1 MMTSHRVRQH
11 LLALTL
17 PAGYLLTP
25 MTASAQATWNG
36 GTVITWNTAA
46 NWSTAPNLP
55 VDPFD
60 LTISNTTTNNAGLTL
75 DTNHTINSFIFGS
88 AAPLRIAAFALQT
101 NAANTL
107 TINGGLTAN
116 GAFTGVGPTLR
127 GNYNIAQNQTFTV
140 AGPAGDV
147 TTDRGAAI
155 RGVNET
161 AGTVAAGTVT
171 LNGNLTK
178 AGVGQLSFINTNVT
192 GPGNIIVDVGTLKL
206 NAGGNQPLVMNG
218 TANITVNGTSS
229 LLFSR
234 NSGTFDISRPV
245 FMNGTSSLVFGG
257 GGDGSTIASAF
268 TFSNDSHALTVSRNF
283 TLSGAISGAPI
294 ITRTGGSILALT
306 GTTSGFT
313 GSLIC
318 NAGTTTIANAFGG
331 NLQVG
336 GGTVTASGSVAGNAT
351 ITTGSLTVNGVVGGT
366 ANISGAGTLTL
377 AGGVTGNVTGGAGTL
392 NITAP
397 LTGDL
402 QVSAVTLNSETTVGG
417 SVTINNGALGIQPS
431 TAANLHANLDL
442 VLSGTTTVNLQ
453 GAVPLATPF
462 KVVSYDG
469 LLIGDETNFTLT
481 GGAAAYRGFTFTNN
495 TAAKS
500 IDLSVT
506 AGAVIW
512 TGLFSANWD
521 INTTANWS
529 GTSDKFFQQDAVT
542 FPSVASNKLIAITT
556 TVNPASITFD
566 NSSGNDYVL
575 SAPGAGF
582 ISGGAS
588 ITKNNTGVVQL
599 GGANGQN
606 FTGPIAVNGGILRM
620 GSRDAFG
627 LNSGITVANGAQVD
641 INGQTPGTVA
651 TGGYTFT
658 IAGTGPTPANLG
670 ALVNTGVASQSNAG
684 VKNLILSADA
694 TIGGSGR
701 LDIGSANTAGFG
713 TITGNGHTLTIT
725 NTDGVGFRGDA
736 NATPITIVANA
747 GSIWAENSDNALGGT
762 TGTVTV
768 NTGAR
773 CGTFGARSIATPVTL
788 NTGGTLHNQGGG
800 VGTWTGNITLAGDN
814 TAIDTNQQQITISG
828 TVTDSGGAR
837 TLTKSNTGATLGTLV
852 ITGSLNHTGNTVITN
867 GWLQLGSGG
876 TSGTM
881 NTNPIDL
888 ASATSGLIINRS
900 DDVTITNIITGAG
913 PAANNS
919 DPSALT
925 KNGTGTL
932 TLTGASTY
940 SGATRLGAGTVAIGS
955 NNTVFGTGLI
965 DFRNAGLRSSDATPR
980 TIANPLSYSNSTVFG
995 SATTGNLLF
1004 TGPVATGGGAKTFTI
1019 DNAITE
1025 FSGILSGTA
1034 STNTLTKAGAGTL
1047 IFSNDNSYL
1056 QTLTITA
1063 GVMQVGNG
1071 GITGN
1076 LSTTAVINN
1085 ASLVINRSLDVGVTE
1100 FTMVNAISGTGT
1112 LTHTG
1117 PAITVLSGA
1126 NTYTGDTIVTNG
1138 IVRHP
1143 NANFADT
1150 ASIQMSG
1157 SGKLDLTHAGS
1168 DTVLK
1173 LILNGTAQAVGV
1185 YGATGSG
1192 AQFETPFITGAG
1204 TLTVTS
1210 DGANAYASW
1219 ATDKGLNGGNN
1230 APTADPDLDGVT
1242 NLDEFAL
1249 DGNPLSGATGGKIV
1263 VKVASVGGQQVLT
1276 LTLPVRTAVGAFT
1289 GVTSLSATG
1298 DGVTYTVEGSDN
1310 VGPWNLDIDEVTG
1323 ADATAIQTGL
1333 PALSGAGWT
1342 YRTFRSPGPITGD
1355 SSDFLRVRVQ

>member
-36 GTVITWNTAA
+36 GTSAAWNTAA
-46 NWSTAPNLP
+46 NWSTTPNVP
-55 VDPFD
+55 VDPFA
-60 LTISNTTTNNAGLTL
+60 LTIANSTVNGLTL
-75 DTNHTINSFIFGS
+75 DTNHTVTSVTIGS
-88 AAPLRIAAFALQT
+88 VEPLRISAFTFQT

-107 TINGGLTAN
+107 TINGGITAN
-116 GAFTGVGPTLR
+116 GAFAGVGPTFR
-127 GNYNIAQNQTFTV
+127 GNYNFSQAQTVTV
-140 AGPAGDV
+140 AGAAGDV
-147 TTDRGAAI
+147 TTDRGVAI

-161 AGTVAAGTVT
+161 AGTVASGTVT
-171 LNGNLTK
+171 LNGNLSK

-192 GPGNIIVDVGTLKL
+192 GSGNLIADAGTLKL
-206 NAGGNQPLVMNG
+206 NAGGNQPLVIGG
-218 TANITVNGTSS
+218 TGNITVNGTAS

-234 NSGTFDISRPV
+234 NSGTFDISRPILV
-245 FMNGTSSLVFGG
+245 NGTSSLVFGG

-283 TLSGAISGAPI
+283 TLSGAITGSPI
-294 ITRTGGSILALT
+294 ITRTGGSILTLS
-306 GTTSGFT
+306 GSTSGFT
-313 GSLIC
+313 GSFAN
-318 NAGTTTIANAFGG
+318 NAGNLNISNAFGG
-331 NLQVG
+331 NLSVG
-336 GGTVTASGSVAGNAT
+336 GGAVVVSNTIAGNVSASAGSLAVSGLVGGT
-351 ITTGSLTVNGVVGGT
+351 AGTSGTGSLTL
-366 ANISGAGTLTL
+366 GA
-377 AGGVTGNVTGGAGTL
+377 GVTGNVFGSAGTMNL
-392 NITAP
+392 SGP
-397 LTGDL
+397 LGSDL
-402 QVSAVTLNSETTVGG
+402 TVSGVALNSESTVVG
-417 SVTINNGALGIQPS
+417 SVSITNGSLGIQPS
-431 TAANLHANLDL
+431 TAANLHANLD
-442 VLSGTTTVNLQ
+442 VVMSGTTTVNLL

-462 KVVSYDG
+462 KVLSYDG
-469 LLIGDETNFTLT
+469 VLIGDETNFTLT

-495 TAAKS
+495 IAAKS
-500 IDLSVT
+500 VDLSVT
-506 AGAVIW
+506 AGAVTW
-512 TGLFSANWD
+512 NGLFSANWD

-542 FPSVASNKLIAITT
+542 FPSVASNKLINITA
-556 TVNPASITFD
+556 TVAPASITFD
-566 NSSGNDYVL
+566 NSAGNDYSFSGTGV
-575 SAPGAGF
+575 GF

-588 ITKNNTGVVQL
+588 ITKNNTGSVQL

-627 LNSGITVANGAQVD
+627 TSSGITVASGAQVD
-641 INGQTPGTVA
+641 INGQLPGGVA
-651 TGGYTFT
+651 TGGYTYT
-658 IAGTGPTPANLG
+658 IAGTGPAPANLG
-670 ALVNTGVASQSNAG
+670 ALVNTGAASNENAG

-701 LDIGSANTAGFG
+701 IDLGNAGTAGFG
-713 TITGNGHTLTIT
+713 TITGNSHTLTVT
-725 NTDGVGFRGDA
+725 NTGGVGFRGDA
-736 NATPITIVANA
+736 NATPISIVANGA
-747 GSIWAENSDNALGGT
+747 TIWAENTDNGLGGA
-762 TGTVTV
+762 TGNVTV
-768 NTGAR
+768 NTGGK
-773 CGTFGARSIATPVTL
+773 CGTFGVRSIATPVTL

-828 TVTDSGGAR
+828 TVSESGGVR

-852 ITGSLNHTGNTVITN
+852 ITGSLNHTGNTSITN

-876 TSGTM
+876 TTGTM
-881 NTNPIDL
+881 NSNPIDL
-888 ASATSGLIINRS
+888 VSATSGFIINRS
-900 DDVTITNIITGAG
+900 DDVTINNVITGSG

-940 SGATRLGAGTVAIGS
+940 SGATRLAAGTVAIGS
-955 NNTVFGTGLI
+955 NNTVFGTGLV
-965 DFRNAGLRSSDATPR
+965 DFRTAGLRSSDATPR
-980 TIANPLSYSNSTVFG
+980 TIANPLSYSSSTVFG

-1004 TGPVATGGGAKTFTI
+1004 TGTVATGGGAKTFTI

-1025 FSGILSGTA
+1025 FSGVLSGTA
-1034 STNTLTKAGAGTL
+1034 STSTLTKAGLGTL
-1047 IFSNDNSYL
+1047 ILSNDNSYL
-1056 QTLTITA
+1056 QTLTITT
-1063 GVMQVGNG
+1063 GVVQVGNG

-1112 LTHTG
+1112 LTHSG
-1117 PAITVLSGA
+1117 PATTVLSGA

-1157 SGKLDLTHAGS
+1157 TGKLDLTHVGT

-1173 LILNGTAQAVGV
+1173 LVINGTAQTVGI

-1192 AQFETPFITGAG
+1192 AQFETPFITGSG

-1210 DGANAYASW
+1210 DGATTPYSSW
-1219 ATDKGLNGGNN
+1219 ATDKGLTGANN
-1230 APTADPDLDGVT
+1230 AAGADPDLDGVA
-1242 NLDEFAL
+1242 NLNEFAL
-1249 DGNPLSGATGGKIV
+1249 DSNPLSGATGGRFV

-1289 GVTSLSATG
+1289 GATTLSATG
-1298 DGVTYTVEGSDN
+1298 DGVTYFIEGSDN
-1310 VGPWNLDIDEVTG
+1310 VGAWNLDIDEVTG
-1323 ADATAIQTGL
+1323 ADATAIQSGL
-1333 PALSGAGWT
+1333 PALSGPGWT
-1342 YRTFRSPGPITGD
+1342 YRTFRSPGPVSSD
-1355 SSDFLRVRVQ
+1355 SSDFMRVRVQ